1 MVVVLQLATIIS
13 QSSVCP
19 TASVMEDLP
28 SMSVTVKLF
37 CFVFV
42 ATRRDTLQKRRA
54 RASEQ
59 RENTV
64 SKTRERA
71 REIGKRGREKRE
83 REITGQ
89 NCCRVS
95 RTRLVVGTEKNPTHK
110 KNAEN
115 WLKFRV
121 FF

>member
-1 MVVVLQLATIIS
+1 MFSAVVVLQLATIIS

-28 SMSVTVKLF
+28 SMSVTVKMF
-37 CFVFV
+37 CFVLLRRD
-42 ATRRDTLQKRRA
+42 ATRCKNRRA

-95 RTRLVVGTEKNPTHK
+95 RTRLVVGTEKNPTHTK
-110 KNAEN
+110 K
-115 WLKFRV
+115 R
-121 FF
+121 